1 MQSLLPHPC
10 KPATFS
16 NSLLLVVEHWGIR
29 TITHSQNFSEDLRIN
44 LTNGRCCQLI
54 LKFAQILLQIL
65 LLVSL
70 KWKCSDV
77 GEGLG
82 LIWIFTF
89 TFTIVP
95 AVAVPFTFPIS
106 ADTFEVKRER
116 EGSGLIWPLY
126 LGAHW
131 HLTPRSSPQRLLDFH
146 QFCSR
151 LKSSAEIQESINRDF
166 RATGDVQH
174 ISNSRPLLDLLIMPN
189 YVLLLVG
196 EICLSSESCNT
207 TSSVTPRSQKGKF
220 LAFAKA

>member
-1 MQSLLPHPC
+1 M
-10 KPATFS
+10 
-16 NSLLLVVEHWGIR
+16 EHSGIR
-29 TITHSQNFSEDLRIN
+29 TIAHSQNFSEDLRIN

-77 GEGLG
+77 GERSG

-126 LGAHW
+126 LGAH
-131 HLTPRSSPQRLLDFH
+131 
-146 QFCSR
+146 
-151 LKSSAEIQESINRDF
+151 
-166 RATGDVQH
+166 
-174 ISNSRPLLDLLIMPN
+174 
-189 YVLLLVG
+189 
-196 EICLSSESCNT
+196 
-207 TSSVTPRSQKGKF
+207 
-220 LAFAKA
+220 